1 MAEIPVF
8 EAGGYRYI
16 SAVFQYSG
24 GVAAQPGF
32 EIERARFARA
42 LPLADA
48 YAAVEAHL
56 RALGRP
62 STAFAACELR
72 SPEPFT
78 DQGFIEFNRVYVK
91 TLERWGI
98 YKSGDRPVNPV
109 ARTNV
114 CPVHDAPAEPVM
126 YAFSYTV
133 PAKGGKAPHPS
144 FIISGSGDARAD
156 GSTYS
161 DRVIRYQ
168 DTSPEGLREKVTFVV
183 AEMERRLALL
193 GVSWK
198 DAVSTQA
205 YTVQNIGHLV
215 GETMAARGACAGGLV
230 WYYARPPVV
239 GLEYEMDVRGAV
251 RELIV

>member
-1 MAEIPVF
+1 MAGLPVF

-16 SAVFQYSG
+16 KAVFQYSG
-24 GVAAQPGF
+24 GVAAQPGY
-32 EIERARFARA
+32 EIERARFAK
-42 LPLADA
+42 PLALTDA

-56 RALGRP
+56 NALGRP
-62 STAFAACELR
+62 PTAFAACELR

-78 DQGFIEFNRVYVK
+78 DQGFIDFNRVYVK

-98 YKSGDRPVNPV
+98 YKGGDAPVNPV

-114 CPVHDAPAEPVM
+114 CPMYDKPAEPHM

-133 PAKGGKAPHPS
+133 PAKGGAAPRPT
-144 FIISGSGDARAD
+144 FILSGSGDARAD
-156 GSTYS
+156 GLTYS

-168 DTSPEGLREKVTFVV
+168 DTSPEGMREKVDFVV
-183 AEMERRLALL
+183 AEMERRLGLL

-198 DAVSTQA
+198 DAVSVQA

-215 GETMAARGACAGGLV
+215 GEAMAARGALGRGLV
-230 WYYARPPVV
+230 WHYARPPVV
-239 GLEYEMDVRGAV
+239 GLEYEMDVHGPARD
-251 RELIV
+251 IVI